1 VKKILLVRHAKSDWG
16 DASLGDFDRP
26 LNDRGKRDAPVM
38 AKRMLEKKVEIDA
51 IISSSAKRA
60 ASTAKIFREIFDLK
74 KSRLFFEEELYM
86 AGSASFYTVIE
97 NADDKFDTI
106 ALFSHNP
113 GITGFANELTDARI
127 DNIPTCG
134 VFAIKINTD
143 TWKDFKKAKKEFW
156 FFDYPK
162 AAN

>member
-16 DASLGDFDRP
+16 DASLSDFDRP
-26 LNDRGKRDAPVM
+26 LNERGKRDAPVM
-38 AKRMLEKKVEIDA
+38 AKRILGKKVEIDA
-51 IISSSAKRA
+51 IISSAAKRA
-60 ASTAKIFREIFDLK
+60 ARTAKIFGEVFDLK
-74 KSRLFFEEELYM
+74 KSRISFTEELYM
-86 AGSASFYTVIE
+86 AGSESFYSVIE
-97 NADDKFDTI
+97 NTDDKFDTI

-113 GITGFANELTDARI
+113 GITEFANELTDARI

-162 AAN
+162 AVN